1 MQRPFGILLSIV
13 VRFKAP
19 ERSCRAILLKERYPN
34 TMKSLVEEA
43 SSVVKAIEKAW
54 NRAGCPQTFSVK
66 VFETP
71 ETNFFGFTKKSAK
84 VGIFFEEEPA
94 PQQKKYVSQ
103 NRDQRSQGTSRPQSK
118 GRTDASSYSREREEK
133 EDDLVQIESRRAHH
147 NGRQPIQGQRNNERS
162 SEPRHTAQPVQKE
175 ATVQRQEPAQQEDR
189 QDRQPSRERQQ
200 RPSGG
205 RPPRTNDRNDRD
217 RDEQPR
223 QARND
228 VPVVEQEQR
237 HEPRQEPRR
246 EYEPR
251 QDQEPRR
258 EQREHAPRQERE
270 YEPRREREQDAREP
284 RGDYEDNRREGG
296 SRDRNSRSGDRRSS
310 SRGGDRD
317 RGGRTSR
324 PECAQRHEFDEQR
337 PMFNNG
343 PSEQSQPTNEQSHQA
358 PTQSAP
364 EMANASASLAPQ
376 KKVLKVSGRRYSAP
390 VKKTDE

>member
-1 MQRPFGILLSIV
+1 
-13 VRFKAP
+13 
-19 ERSCRAILLKERYPN
+19 
-34 TMKSLVEEA
+34 MKSLVEEA

-103 NRDQRSQGTSRPQSK
+103 NRDQRSQGTNRPQSK

-133 EDDLVQIESRRAHH
+133 EDDTVQVESRRAHH
-147 NGRQPIQGQRNNERS
+147 TSRPPHQGQRSYDRT
-162 SEPRHTAQPVQKE
+162 SEPRPTASPLQKETVTQRPEPVQH
-175 ATVQRQEPAQQEDR
+175 EDR

-200 RPSGG
+200 RPTGG
-205 RPPRTNDRNDRD
+205 RPPRTNDRNDRE

-223 QARND
+223 QARTD
-228 VPVVEQEQR
+228 APVVEQEQR
-237 HEPRQEPRR
+237 REPRQEPRR

-251 QDQEPRR
+251 QEQEPRR
-258 EQREHAPRQERE
+258 ERE

-317 RGGRTSR
+317 RGGRSPR
-324 PECAQRHEFDEQR
+324 PERAQRHEFDEQR

-343 PSEQSQPTNEQSHQA
+343 SSEQSQPTNEQHQA
-358 PTQSAP
+358 PAHSAP
-364 EMANASASLAPQ
+364 EMANAPASLAPQ

>member
-1 MQRPFGILLSIV
+1 
-13 VRFKAP
+13 
-19 ERSCRAILLKERYPN
+19 
-34 TMKSLVEEA
+34 MKSLVEEA

-103 NRDQRSQGTSRPQSK
+103 NRDQRSQGTNRPQSK

-133 EDDLVQIESRRAHH
+133 EDELVQIESRRAHH
-147 NGRQPIQGQRNNERS
+147 TGRQPNQGQRTYERAA
-162 SEPRHTAQPVQKE
+162 EPRQATSPIQKE
-175 ATVQRQEPAQQEDR
+175 AVAQRPEPVQHEDR

-200 RPSGG
+200 RPTSG
-205 RPPRTNDRNDRD
+205 RPPRTNDRNDRE

-223 QARND
+223 QARTD
-228 VPVVEQEQR
+228 APVVEQEQR
-237 HEPRQEPRR
+237 REPRQEPKR

-270 YEPRREREQDAREP
+270 YEPRHEREQDAREP

-317 RGGRTSR
+317 RGGRSPR
-324 PECAQRHEFDEQR
+324 PERAQRHEFDEQR

-343 PSEQSQPTNEQSHQA
+343 PSEQSQPMNEQHQA
-358 PTQSAP
+358 PAHSAP
-364 EMANASASLAPQ
+364 EMANAPASLAPQ

>member
-1 MQRPFGILLSIV
+1 
-13 VRFKAP
+13 
-19 ERSCRAILLKERYPN
+19 
-34 TMKSLVEEA
+34 MKSLVEEA

-66 VFETP
+66 VFEAP

-103 NRDQRSQGTSRPQSK
+103 NRDQRSQGTSRPQPK

-133 EDDLVQIESRRAHH
+133 EDEVQVDSRRT
-147 NGRQPIQGQRNNERS
+147 NSSGRQPNQGQRTY
-162 SEPRHTAQPVQKE
+162 EPRQTTSSVQKE
-175 ATVQRQEPAQQEDR
+175 AVTQRPESAQHEDR
-189 QDRQPSRERQQ
+189 QDRQPSRERHQ
-200 RPSGG
+200 RPTGG
-205 RPPRTNDRNDRD
+205 RPPRTNDRNDRE
-217 RDEQPR
+217 RDEQTR
-223 QARND
+223 QTRTDA
-228 VPVVEQEQR
+228 PVVEQEQR
-237 HEPRQEPRR
+237 REPRQEPRR
-246 EYEPR
+246 EYEPRQEQPRQARTDAPVAEQEQRREYELR

-258 EQREHAPRQERE
+258 EQREHAPRQERD
-270 YEPRREREQDAREP
+270 QDSREP

-296 SRDRNSRSGDRRSS
+296 SRDRNLRSGDRRSS

-317 RGGRTSR
+317 RGGRSPR
-324 PECAQRHEFDEQR
+324 PERAQRHEFDEQR

-343 PSEQSQPTNEQSHQA
+343 QSEQSQPTNEQHQA
-358 PTQSAP
+358 PAHSAP
-364 EMANASASLAPQ
+364 EMASAPASLAPQ

>member
-1 MQRPFGILLSIV
+1 
-13 VRFKAP
+13 
-19 ERSCRAILLKERYPN
+19 
-34 TMKSLVEEA
+34 MKSLVEEA

-103 NRDQRSQGTSRPQSK
+103 NRDQRSQGTNRPQSK

-133 EDDLVQIESRRAHH
+133 EDDLTQVESRRTHH
-147 NGRQPIQGQRNNERS
+147 TNRQPNQGQRTYDRA
-162 SEPRHTAQPVQKE
+162 SEHRQNTSPIQKETVAQRPEPVQHE
-175 ATVQRQEPAQQEDR
+175 
-189 QDRQPSRERQQ
+189 DRQPSRERQQ
-200 RPSGG
+200 RPTGG
-205 RPPRTNDRNDRD
+205 RPPRTNDRNDRE
-217 RDEQPR
+217 RNEQPR
-223 QARND
+223 QARTD
-228 VPVVEQEQR
+228 APVVEQEQR
-237 HEPRQEPRR
+237 REPRQELRR

-251 QDQEPRR
+251 QEQEPRR
-258 EQREHAPRQERE
+258 ERE

-284 RGDYEDNRREGG
+284 RGDYEENRREGG
-296 SRDRNSRSGDRRSS
+296 SRDRNQRSGDRRSS

-317 RGGRTSR
+317 RGGRTNR
-324 PECAQRHEFDEQR
+324 PERAQRHEFDEQR

-343 PSEQSQPTNEQSHQA
+343 PSEQSQPTNEPQVSAH
-358 PTQSAP
+358 SAP
-364 EMANASASLAPQ
+364 EMASAPASLAPQ

>member
-1 MQRPFGILLSIV
+1 
-13 VRFKAP
+13 
-19 ERSCRAILLKERYPN
+19 
-34 TMKSLVEEA
+34 MKSLVEEA

-94 PQQKKYVSQ
+94 PQKKYVSQ
-103 NRDQRSQGTSRPQSK
+103 NRDQRSQSTNRPQPK

-133 EDDLVQIESRRAHH
+133 EDELVQVESRRAHH
-147 NGRQPIQGQRNNERS
+147 NGRQPNQGQRSYERT
-162 SEPRHTAQPVQKE
+162 SEPRQATSPIQKESVAQRPEPVQH
-175 ATVQRQEPAQQEDR
+175 EDR
-189 QDRQPSRERQQ
+189 QASRERQQ
-200 RPSGG
+200 RPTGG
-205 RPPRTNDRNDRD
+205 RPPRTNDRNDRE
-217 RDEQPR
+217 RNEQPR
-223 QARND
+223 QARTD
-228 VPVVEQEQR
+228 APVVEQEQR
-237 HEPRQEPRR
+237 REPRQEPRR

-251 QDQEPRR
+251 QEQEPRR
-258 EQREHAPRQERE
+258 ERE

-296 SRDRNSRSGDRRSS
+296 SRDRNPRSGDRRNS

-317 RGGRTSR
+317 RGGRSPR
-324 PECAQRHEFDEQR
+324 PERAQRHEFDEQR
-337 PMFNNG
+337 PMFNG
-343 PSEQSQPTNEQSHQA
+343 TSEQSQPMNEQPSHQA
-358 PTQSAP
+358 PAHSAP
-364 EMANASASLAPQ
+364 EMASAPASLAPQ

>member
-1 MQRPFGILLSIV
+1 
-13 VRFKAP
+13 
-19 ERSCRAILLKERYPN
+19 
-34 TMKSLVEEA
+34 MKSLVEEA

-84 VGIFFEEEPA
+84 VGIFFEEEPT
-94 PQQKKYVSQ
+94 PQQKKYVPQ
-103 NRDQRSQGTSRPQSK
+103 NRDQRSQGTNRPQPK

-133 EDDLVQIESRRAHH
+133 EDDIQVDSRRAHH
-147 NGRQPIQGQRNNERS
+147 NGRQPNQGQRSYERT
-162 SEPRHTAQPVQKE
+162 SEPRQTPAPVQKE
-175 ATVQRQEPAQQEDR
+175 AVVQRPEPVQHEDR

-200 RPSGG
+200 RPTGG
-205 RPPRTNDRNDRD
+205 RPPRTNDRNDRE
-217 RDEQPR
+217 RDEKPR
-223 QARND
+223 QARTD
-228 VPVVEQEQR
+228 APVIEQEQR
-237 HEPRQEPRR
+237 REPRQEPRR
-246 EYEPR
+246 DYEPR
-251 QDQEPRR
+251 HEQEPR
-258 EQREHAPRQERE
+258 HERE
-270 YEPRREREQDAREP
+270 YEPRRDREQDAREP
-284 RGDYEDNRREGG
+284 RGDYEDKRREGG

-324 PECAQRHEFDEQR
+324 PERAQRHEFEEER

-343 PSEQSQPTNEQSHQA
+343 SSEQTQPAQEQHQT
-358 PTQSAP
+358 PVHSAP
-364 EMANASASLAPQ
+364 EMAPSLAPQ